1 MLSAD
6 FMAPADQAVLLMI
19 IVSLLGACFVWLF
32 WEAEYAK
39 DVRRRK
45 QTIVSRAR
53 RFMVD

>member
-6 FMAPADQAVLLMI
+6 ISPAEQAVLLIMI
-19 IVSLLGACFVWLF
+19 VVLLAACFVWLF

-39 DVRRRK
+39 DVRRQK
-45 QTIVSRAR
+45 QVIVSRAR